1 MANAG
6 DALSRRWSSHIAEK
20 FVPTSYWTVDS
31 EGNYLLDIDLPGF
44 KHEEVRIEQESAG
57 YIKVE
62 GERMPN
68 ENKCIYIDQTFR
80 LPENSDTE
88 NILGKFDG
96 QHLCITVPK
105 KITVN
110 ATADQSSQEQEDDH
124 EDEGDCKEN
133 ETKNEGEG
141 IKSNSSSSSDQTC
154 RVPGSKKPEG
164 KYSLLSIVING
175 VERNK
180 GIVLS
185 AVVSFAIGVWVSKLW
200 V

>member
-6 DALSRRWSSHIAEK
+6 DRRSQRWSSHIAEK

-44 KHEEVRIEQESAG
+44 KHEEVRIEQETAG

-62 GERMPN
+62 GERIPN

-96 QHLCITVPK
+96 QHLFITVPK

-110 ATADQSSQEQEDDH
+110 ATADQSSQEEEDDH
-124 EDEGDCKEN
+124 KDERIPREN
-133 ETKNEGEG
+133 ETKDEAEKG
-141 IKSNSSSSSDQTC
+141 IKSSSSDETC
-154 RVPGSKKPEG
+154 RVPSSKKPEG
-164 KYSLLSIVING
+164 KEGLLSIVING
-175 VERNK
+175 VKRNK

-185 AVVSFAIGVWVSKLW
+185 VFISFVIGVWVSKLW

>member
-1 MANAG
+1 MSNVR
-6 DALSRRWSSHIAEK
+6 DRRSERWPTHIAEK
-20 FVPTSYWTVDS
+20 FVPTSYWTEDS

-44 KHEEVRIEQESAG
+44 KHDEVRIEQESAG
-57 YIKVE
+57 YIKVG
-62 GERMPN
+62 GERVPD

-88 NILGKFDG
+88 NILGNFYG

-105 KITVN
+105 KIARN
-110 ATADQSSQEQEDDH
+110 TADQSSHEKEEDH
-124 EDEGDCKEN
+124 KDEVDNREN
-133 ETKNEGEG
+133 ETKNEYEEG
-141 IKSNSSSSSDQTC
+141 IKSSSDQTC
-154 RVPGSKKPEG
+154 RVPSSKKPNG
-164 KYSLLSIVING
+164 KDSLLSIIING

-185 AVVSFAIGVWVSKLW
+185 ACISFAIGVWVSTNLW

>member
-1 MANAG
+1 MSNAR
-6 DALSRRWSSHIAEK
+6 DRLSQRWPSHIAEK
-20 FVPTSYWTVDS
+20 FVPTSYWTEDS

-44 KHEEVRIEQESAG
+44 EHDEVRIEQESAG

-62 GERMPN
+62 GERIPD
-68 ENKCIYIDQTFR
+68 ENRCIYIDQTFR

-88 NILGKFDG
+88 NILGNFDG

-105 KITVN
+105 KIIRNTV
-110 ATADQSSQEQEDDH
+110 DQSSHKKEEDR
-124 EDEGDCKEN
+124 EN
-133 ETKNEGEG
+133 DRDRRDIETKNEREEG
-141 IKSNSSSSSDQTC
+141 IKSSSDRTC
-154 RVPGSKKPEG
+154 CVPSSKKPEG
-164 KYSLLSIVING
+164 KYSLLSVILDG

-185 AVVSFAIGVWVSKLW
+185 ACISFAIGVWVSQLW